1 MDKAITTY
9 IAVLSAEIDHLKLKL
24 PREESSISVLKAT
37 ITTLQAR
44 VEELRHIEYLQT
56 PMRI

>member
-1 MDKAITTY
+1 MDKALTTY

-24 PREESSISVLKAT
+24 PRDESSISVLKAT

-44 VEELRHIEYLQT
+44 VKELQQAGKL
-56 PMRI
+56 